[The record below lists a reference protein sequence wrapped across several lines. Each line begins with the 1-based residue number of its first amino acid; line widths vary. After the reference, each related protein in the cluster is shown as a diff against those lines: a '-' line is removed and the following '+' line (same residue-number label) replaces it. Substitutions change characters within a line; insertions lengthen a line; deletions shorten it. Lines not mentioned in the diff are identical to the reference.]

1 MRPENHILPHDQAW
15 MNLSS
20 IRSIRSI
27 GSLHIFATFSVN
39 TIKPEIWKSV
49 PVNLSPN
56 SGLMITRNDAPTWR
70 GDPRLLGHWYSDEL
84 CDSESF
90 REKEE
95 SATDVCLWET
105 QWPDISR
112 NLVHPMHPS
121 FQKLRGVDSVINGDL
136 RHHFKTN
143 WANRRN
149 MKKLLHCCRQH

>member
-1 MRPENHILPHDQAW
+1 MPWGQTIIFYHMTKHGWIYH
-15 MNLSS
+15 LSDLSDLSDLS
-20 IRSIRSI
+20 IFLQLSVWIPSSPK
-27 GSLHIFATFSVN
+27 SL
-39 TIKPEIWKSV
+39 

-70 GDPRLLGHWYSDEL
+70 GDPCLLGHWYSDEL
-84 CDSESF
+84 CDCESF

-105 QWPDISR
+105 QWRDISR